1 MNAIFL
7 GSFDPPHIGHANVI
21 MSVINSDISK
31 SINSIHIIPT
41 KQNPNKKDSTPI
53 LYRYYMSKLMFEPL
67 STEDTNVIV
76 NDIEFKHDW
85 TYTYDMLE
93 YLSNDNEKSIGKDFL
108 WILTEETYHEILYGS
123 WYKSTD
129 ILTKYINRMII
140 VGTIKPELEK
150 YFSQICKCK
159 AYVNLMP
166 GFEMH
171 STDIRNFIKQN
182 KNVEL
187 YFNRGVYNIIKENN
201 LYMK

>member
-7 GSFDPPHIGHANVI
+7 GSFDPPHLGHANVI

-31 SINSIHIIPT
+31 LINNIHIIPT
-41 KQNPNKKDSTPI
+41 KQNPNKKSSTPI

-93 YLSNDNEKSIGKDFL
+93 YLANDNDKSIGKDFL
-108 WILTEETYHEILYGS
+108 WIITRETYGELINNK
-123 WYKSTD
+123 WYKSED
-129 ILTKYINRMII
+129 IFSKYITKMII
-140 VGTIKPELEK
+140 VGSKPEMDI
-150 YFSQICKCK
+150 YPDNVWCRQYIQ
-159 AYVNLMP
+159 LMP
-166 GFEMH
+166 GINIH
-171 STDIRNFIKQN
+171 STDIRNLIKQN

-187 YFNRGVYNIIKENN
+187 YFNNGVYNIIKENN
-201 LYMK
+201 LYGYKK

>member
-1 MNAIFL
+1 MTDAIFL
-7 GSFDPPHIGHANVI
+7 GSFDPPHLGHANVI

-67 STEDTNVIV
+67 STEDTNVVV
-76 NDIEFKHDW
+76 NDIESKHDW
-85 TYTYDMLE
+85 KYTYDMLE
-93 YLSNDNEKSIGKDFL
+93 YLSNDNDKSIGKDFL
-108 WILTEETYHEILYGS
+108 WILTKETFNELIDNK
-123 WYKSTD
+123 WYKSDD
-129 ILTKYINRMII
+129 ILNKYINKMII
-140 VGTIKPELEK
+140 VGPKKEHLLTANLA
-150 YFSQICKCK
+150 KC
-159 AYVNLMP
+159 YVEIMS

-187 YFNRGVYNIIKENN
+187 YFNKGVYNIIKENN

>member
-31 SINSIHIIPT
+31 LINNIHIIPT
-41 KQNPNKKDSTPI
+41 KQNPNKKNSTPI
-53 LYRYYMSKLMFEPL
+53 LYRYYMSKLMFEQL

-93 YLSNDNEKSIGKDFL
+93 YLANDNDKSIGKDFL
-108 WILTEETYHEILYGS
+108 WIITRETYGELINNK
-123 WYKSTD
+123 WYKSED
-129 ILTKYINRMII
+129 IFSKYITKMII
-140 VGTIKPELEK
+140 VGSKPEMDI
-150 YFSQICKCK
+150 YPDNVWRRQYIQ
-159 AYVNLMP
+159 LMP
-166 GFEMH
+166 GINIH
-171 STDIRNFIKQN
+171 STDIRNLIKQN

-187 YFNRGVYNIIKENN
+187 YFNNGVYNIIKENN
-201 LYMK
+201 LYGYKK